1 MVQLHSDLGASGLEI
16 LAFPCNQFG
25 NQEPA
30 TCEAVEKFAADRYGA
45 DFRIMEKVAVNGP
58 NAHPVYKWFK
68 TKTGAHI
75 SWNFGVYFVVSKAGD
90 VKAYPDVS
98 PGQLAGVL
106 RGEL

>member
-1 MVQLHSDLGASGLEI
+1 MLQVDDVWRLFLMTVLFGW
-16 LAFPCNQFG
+16 LAPLS
-25 NQEPA
+25 
-30 TCEAVEKFAADRYGA
+30 
-45 DFRIMEKVAVNGP
+45 
-58 NAHPVYKWFK
+58 YKWFK

-75 SWNFGVYFVVSKAGD
+75 SWNFGVYFVVSKTGD